1 MTIMALAGPY
11 KHSQTFLQGARA
23 FEGRNDDLT
32 GFLRAFATS

>member
-1 MTIMALAGPY
+1 MALAGPY

-23 FEGRNDDLT
+23 FEGNDDLT